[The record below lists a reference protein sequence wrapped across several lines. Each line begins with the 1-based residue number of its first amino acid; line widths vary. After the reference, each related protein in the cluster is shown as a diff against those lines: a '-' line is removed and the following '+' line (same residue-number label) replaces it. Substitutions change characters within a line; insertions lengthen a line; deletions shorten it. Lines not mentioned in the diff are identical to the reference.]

1 MHSSVR
7 DSASSPWPPDSNAMA
22 ALVRVELVY
31 DRTCPNVEMA
41 RSAIRGA
48 LAAIGAPTEW
58 TEWERGTD
66 ATPLPLRA
74 LGSPTILV
82 NGRDVA
88 GTDETAQPDANS
100 CRVYLDE
107 CGCLCGAPT
116 AQQIGKAIEA
126 ALTD

>member
-1 MHSSVR
+1 MHSSLTK
-7 DSASSPWPPDSNAMA
+7 SASLMSPPNTNTRT

-41 RSAIRGA
+41 RGAIREA
-48 LAAIGAPTEW
+48 LAASSAPAEW

-88 GTDETAQPDANS
+88 GSDETAQPDANS

-116 AQQIGKAIEA
+116 PKQIVKAIEA
-126 ALTD
+126 ALTT

>member
-1 MHSSVR
+1 MHSSLVK
-7 DSASSPWPPDSNAMA
+7 SASPLSPPNMNARA
-22 ALVRVELVY
+22 DLLCVELVY
-31 DRTCPNVEMA
+31 DPSCPNVEIA

-48 LAAIGAPTEW
+48 LAATGAAAEW

-88 GTDETAQPDANS
+88 GAHETQPDANS

-107 CGCLCGAPT
+107 CGCLCGAPS
-116 AQQIGKAIEA
+116 AQQIVKAIET
-126 ALTD
+126 ALPT